1 MKNFIANLKLPASLG
16 FLLILPFMCLALIFD
31 ITERLNVF
39 SLKNAADYIVVFGL
53 LWLGL
58 TASVFL
64 VRQIVRNIRAG
75 ESLLAHPAKMIFV
88 AAALSCIAIIV
99 GGIIV
104 DQYPCWLGVP
114 NCD

>member
-1 MKNFIANLKLPASLG
+1 M
-16 FLLILPFMCLALIFD
+16 ILAFTFD
-31 ITERLNVF
+31 IMKRLNTF

-53 LWLGL
+53 LWLGM
-58 TASVFL
+58 TAIIFIL
-64 VRQIVRNIRAG
+64 RQLVRNIRAG
-75 ESLLAHPAKMIFV
+75 ESLLAHPAKMILAV
-88 AAALSCIAIIV
+88 AALSCIALFV